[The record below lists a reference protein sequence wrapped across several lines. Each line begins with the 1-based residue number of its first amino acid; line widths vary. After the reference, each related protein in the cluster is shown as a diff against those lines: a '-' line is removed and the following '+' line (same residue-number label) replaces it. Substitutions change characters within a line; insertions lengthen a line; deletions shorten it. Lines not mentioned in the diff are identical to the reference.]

1 MNIKTEINS
10 CLDEKRFDLL
20 TKKFK
25 ENFNILDP
33 SFISSLLIKIIMSKN
48 AILLNDLLTDI
59 NEINF
64 FDKNKRTLLMY
75 SCLINDE
82 KIFDILFKKTKL

>member
-1 MNIKTEINS
+1 MLFYSTI
-10 CLDEKRFDLL
+10 
-20 TKKFK
+20 
-25 ENFNILDP
+25 
-33 SFISSLLIKIIMSKN
+33 
-48 AILLNDLLTDI
+48 LTDI

-82 KIFDILFKKTKL
+82 KIFDILFKKQNFNAQDSLKNNVLHFAVKFYGMKEII